1 MIGENVQE
9 IVTCS
14 IRKKGNGPLRFDL
27 VLSDGSLA
35 QSCGVPLADCRRCV
49 TVRLGVGIF
58 LLCAQELHTLRA
70 SGSNSRSMN

>member
-35 QSCGVPLADCRRCV
+35 QSCGGPLADCRRCV
-49 TVRLGVGIF
+49 TGRLGVGIF

-70 SGSNSRSMN
+70 GWL